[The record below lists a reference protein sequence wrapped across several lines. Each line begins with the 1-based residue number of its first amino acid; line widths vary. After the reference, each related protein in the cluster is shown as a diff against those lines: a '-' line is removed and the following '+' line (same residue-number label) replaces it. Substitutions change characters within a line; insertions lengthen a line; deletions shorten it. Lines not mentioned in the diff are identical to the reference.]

1 MRIMR
6 NNELDAEVQAMHHK
20 IIMILIINNVDV
32 Q

>member
-1 MRIMR
+1 MR
-6 NNELDAEVQAMHHK
+6 NNELDVEARAMHHK